1 MRDGEESEEAEAA
14 VRRLEAMV
22 MSKEEVVDSLAGPSI
37 LIPFR
42 HTHPEPSSWRSWP
55 SSGEA
60 GPQILGCGGKRS
72 TAPISLPGRR
82 SGVVNLSPI
91 LRRDRQS
98 PGAPALGLSPRASEP
113 VVFLAPAARHCQL
126 LDGKGRSGGRN
137 GRFFAMSA
145 SMVAASKFAGEVR
158 INEAHIGTAGLR
170 LMGSPHLPP
179 SHRTSIR

>member
-1 MRDGEESEEAEAA
+1 
-14 VRRLEAMV
+14 
-22 MSKEEVVDSLAGPSI
+22 MSKEEVVDSLAGPLDTYTNS
-37 LIPFR
+37 
-42 HTHPEPSSWRSWP
+42 THASRAIVVAFLAFV

-91 LRRDRQS
+91 LHRGRQS

-113 VVFLAPAARHCQL
+113 VVFLAPAARQLSL

-170 LMGSPHLPP
+170 LMGSPHLLP